1 LTFNLA
7 NLKEMMKITIVVS
20 ILCFFIENFIA
31 AHELHIDGNDL
42 LMEDDLPM
50 DRAANGYVKCEYCPK
65 KEPYCHGVCDEYEE
79 ACVFGYCSK
88 YTKPYKVSDQVRL
101 SAIAHDQYEYNRNN
115 DYEYV
120 RVSMYNAFPQACHG
134 NFVPPALINLT
145 IGYDYGT
152 TSGYGTTTDY
162 YYSYYYDEKNGNNT
176 DVEKD
181 VENDV
186 EDDVEND
193 VEDDVENDVEMRDH
207 YYSTYEPGSGYQ
219 IMFSVN
225 SETSAIGGDYYNYN
239 RVLKKISAEVYD
251 QNCELVTSQSGP
263 YMLLPIYKT
272 KKGDKKIIG
281 CYITNQ

>member
-1 LTFNLA
+1 MGSFLLTFNLA
-7 NLKEMMKITIVVS
+7 NLKEMTKVTIVVS

-31 AHELHIDGNDL
+31 ASELNVDGNDL
-42 LMEDDLPM
+42 VMEDDLPF
-50 DRAANGYVKCEYCPK
+50 DRAANGYVKCPYCPK
-65 KEPYCHGVCDEYEE
+65 KEQYCHGVCDESEE

-88 YTKPYKVSDQVRL
+88 YSKPYKVSDQVRL
-101 SAIAHDQYEYNRNN
+101 SAIAWDLYEYNRNPE
-115 DYEYV
+115 YEYV
-120 RVSMYNAFPQACHG
+120 KVSVYNGFPQACHG

-145 IGYDYGT
+145 IGWDYGT
-152 TSGYGTTTDY
+152 TSRWGPTEY
-162 YYSYYYDEKNGNNT
+162 YYYYYDKENGNNT

-193 VEDDVENDVEMRDH
+193 VEMR
-207 YYSTYEPGSGYQ
+207 SGYQ

-239 RVLKKISAEVYD
+239 RVLKKISADVYG

>member
-1 LTFNLA
+1 
-7 NLKEMMKITIVVS
+7 MW
-20 ILCFFIENFIA
+20 
-31 AHELHIDGNDL
+31 L
-42 LMEDDLPM
+42 LS
-50 DRAANGYVKCEYCPK
+50 KK
-65 KEPYCHGVCDEYEE
+65 KEPYCHGVCDEVEE

-88 YTKPYKVSDQVRL
+88 YSKPYKVSDQVRL
-101 SAIAHDQYEYNRNN
+101 SAIAHDLYEYNRN
-115 DYEYV
+115 DGYEYV
-120 RVSMYNAFPQACHG
+120 RVSVYNGFPQACHG

-152 TSGYGTTTDY
+152 TSSWGTTEY
-162 YYSYYYDEKNGNNT
+162 IYSYDNENGNNT

-219 IMFSVN
+219 IVCDPVN
-225 SETSAIGGDYYNYN
+225 SETTVLCRDYNYN
-239 RVLKKISAEVYD
+239 RVLKKISAEVYG
-251 QNCELVTSQSGP
+251 QTCELVTSQSGP